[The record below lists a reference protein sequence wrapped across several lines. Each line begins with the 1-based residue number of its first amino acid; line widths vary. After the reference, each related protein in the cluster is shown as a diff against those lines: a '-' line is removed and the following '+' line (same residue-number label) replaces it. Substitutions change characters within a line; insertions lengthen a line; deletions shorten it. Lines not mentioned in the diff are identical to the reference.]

1 MKAQAEASKIPVV
14 SLTTIQFYEVSLT
27 ALKFFSCAVCKR
39 SDITVI
45 LPLYHIIHMDSRNT
59 ALQHPKYYYLT
70 DPQNVSWNLESRKSI
85 DTMAWKNIL

>member
-1 MKAQAEASKIPVV
+1 MKTQAEASKIPVV

-27 ALKFFSCAVCKR
+27 ALKFF
-39 SDITVI
+39 
-45 LPLYHIIHMDSRNT
+45 IIHMDSCNT

-85 DTMAWKNIL
+85 DTMA